1 MKLLNNKLLVVLF
14 EDSEFYK
21 NLLKISIPITIQ
33 HFIASSLNMIDT
45 MMIGKVGETQIAAVG
60 IANQYFFFFNL
71 IIMGIFSGCSIFISQ
86 FWGKKDCDNIR
97 RVLGLGLLSGSIVS
111 VIFTIVALVIPNEII
126 GLFNT
131 NATVIAH
138 GGEYLRIVS
147 MSYIFTAI
155 TFNYSFASR
164 SIENVLLPMIVS
176 SIALACNTFLNYVLI
191 FGKFGIP
198 FMGVKGAAIAT
209 LISRIIEMILLIGLI
224 YCKKGVLYAKF
235 KQIFDFNKL
244 FINKIYKTVIP
255 VVLNEACW
263 GAGFVVYSIVY
274 GRIGTQAM
282 AAVQICNTIHNLFMV
297 VIFSMASA
305 TVVMIGNKVGSGKEE
320 EAKVYAKKILIV
332 GCLVGFFISIL
343 LYNMSSYILSF
354 FNISDTVTYYCLMMI
369 YTICTILVIRVFNIL
384 LVVGVL
390 RGGGD
395 SKYSLYIEAFTM
407 WMIGVPIAFLGAF
420 VFKLPVHYVYALVT
434 IEEIAKF
441 MIGYKRLKSDRWIK
455 NIVKHI

>member
-1 MKLLNNKLLVVLF
+1 
-14 EDSEFYK
+14 
-21 NLLKISIPITIQ
+21 
-33 HFIASSLNMIDT
+33 
-45 MMIGKVGETQIAAVG
+45 
-60 IANQYFFFFNL
+60 
-71 IIMGIFSGCSIFISQ
+71 
-86 FWGKKDCDNIR
+86 
-97 RVLGLGLLSGSIVS
+97 
-111 VIFTIVALVIPNEII
+111 
-126 GLFNT
+126 
-131 NATVIAH
+131 
-138 GGEYLRIVS
+138 
-147 MSYIFTAI
+147 
-155 TFNYSFASR
+155 
-164 SIENVLLPMIVS
+164 MIVS

-343 LYNMSSYILSF
+343 LYNMSSYTLSF